1 MRQMSCGRPAWIRSL
16 MDRFSFRDYLSSPE
30 KRRETAQQGCGYDS
44 FSALCAD
51 IKADILGRWSSPDG
65 ESGAADI
72 QKRAIIGYEK
82 EKAYFMELI
91 LEAAGRLGALGTA
104 HPPWYTDLA
113 EAVYQENW
121 GFAGL
126 SEWFGPEYAQSSS
139 AKIIADRIY
148 FMKDGRM
155 RLMPQRMERERFDQ
169 LVRAVLLLTPS
180 ERMDRS
186 YYELYLL
193 DGTRVTVYTEPLAKG
208 GQPCMVLRRYIIP
221 RLTLSEQ
228 AKRGTIPEAAIP
240 LFEVMVRI
248 GFNVVFLGAVRTAK
262 TTFLA
267 TWQALE
273 DPSLEGVVVETDPE
287 IPMHRILP
295 GAPVMQLIADGQRL
309 SGITKNLL
317 RSDADYFILAEAR
330 DGTALDTAVRLASKG
345 TKRLKMTF
353 HSRRPDRF
361 PYEAAS
367 EIVKSCGGD
376 FERAAEAAASS
387 FDYIFHFVQPSDRS
401 RKRLDGIYQMEL
413 CGDGK
418 IRIEP
423 VCSYDR
429 AEERWVFRNIIGQT
443 QERFAAE
450 RPEDFAEMRRLLSEL
465 SKDKQK

>member
-1 MRQMSCGRPAWIRSL
+1 
-16 MDRFSFRDYLSSPE
+16 MDKFSFREYLSSAEKHREAAPE
-30 KRRETAQQGCGYDS
+30 AGGYES
-44 FSALCAD
+44 FSALCSD
-51 IKADILGRWSSPDG
+51 VKADILGRWSAPDG
-65 ESGAADI
+65 ETGAAEI

-91 LEAAGRLGALGTA
+91 LESAGRLGALGTD
-104 HPPWYTDLA
+104 HPPWYPDLA
-113 EAVYQENW
+113 EAIYQENW

-126 SEWFGPEYAQSSS
+126 SEWFAPEYAGSSS

-155 RLMPQRMERERFDQ
+155 ELMPQRMERERFDQ

-193 DGTRVTVYTEPLAKG
+193 DGTRVTVYTEPLAKD

-221 RLTLSEQ
+221 RLTLAEQ
-228 AKRGTIPEAAIP
+228 ADRGTIPGAAIP

-295 GAPVMQLIADGQRL
+295 KAPVMQLIADGQRL

-345 TKRLKMTF
+345 TKRMKMTF

-376 FERAAEAAASS
+376 FERAAEAVASS
-387 FDYIFHFVQPSDRS
+387 FDYIFHFVQLPDRS
-401 RKRLDGIYQMEL
+401 KKRLEGIYQMGL
-413 CGDGK
+413 GPDGK
-418 IRIEP
+418 IITEP
-423 VCSYDR
+423 VCVYDR
-429 AEERWVFRNIIGQT
+429 KEECWTFRNVMGEA
-443 QERFAAE
+443 QEAYAAE
-450 RPEDFAEMRRLLSEL
+450 RPEDLAEMKRLLSAL
-465 SKDKQK
+465 SSQKQR

>member
-30 KRRETAQQGCGYDS
+30 KRRETAQQGGGYDS

-104 HPPWYTDLA
+104 HPPWYPDLA

-126 SEWFGPEYAQSSS
+126 SEWFGSEYAQSS
-139 AKIIADRIY
+139 
-148 FMKDGRM
+148 
-155 RLMPQRMERERFDQ
+155 
-169 LVRAVLLLTPS
+169 S

-248 GFNVVFLGAVRTAK
+248 GFNVVFLGAVRTAN
-262 TTFLA
+262 
-267 TWQALE
+267 W
-273 DPSLEGVVVETDPE
+273 
-287 IPMHRILP
+287 RIL
-295 GAPVMQLIADGQRL
+295 
-309 SGITKNLL
+309 
-317 RSDADYFILAEAR
+317 
-330 DGTALDTAVRLASKG
+330 
-345 TKRLKMTF
+345 
-353 HSRRPDRF
+353 
-361 PYEAAS
+361 
-367 EIVKSCGGD
+367 
-376 FERAAEAAASS
+376 
-387 FDYIFHFVQPSDRS
+387 
-401 RKRLDGIYQMEL
+401 
-413 CGDGK
+413 
-418 IRIEP
+418 
-423 VCSYDR
+423 
-429 AEERWVFRNIIGQT
+429 RWK
-443 QERFAAE
+443 A
-450 RPEDFAEMRRLLSEL
+450 
-465 SKDKQK
+465 

>member
-1 MRQMSCGRPAWIRSL
+1 
-16 MDRFSFRDYLSSPE
+16 MDRFSFRDFLASEGKCRDAASD
-30 KRRETAQQGCGYDS
+30 AGGYES
-44 FSALCAD
+44 FSALCED
-51 IKADILGRWSSPDG
+51 IKTDLLGRWSSSDG
-65 ESGAADI
+65 ETGAAEI

-82 EKAYFMELI
+82 EKAYFLELI
-91 LEAAGRLGALGTA
+91 LDAAERLGALGTQY
-104 HPPWYTDLA
+104 PPWYPDLA
-113 EAVYQENW
+113 EAVFQENW

-126 SEWFGPEYAQSSS
+126 SEWFSAQYAGSSS
-139 AKIIADRIY
+139 AKLIADRIY

-155 RLMPQRMERERFDQ
+155 QLMPQRMERQRFDQ

-193 DGTRVTVYTEPLAKG
+193 DGTRVTVYTEPLAKS

-221 RLTLSEQ
+221 RLTFSEQ
-228 AKRGTIPEAAIP
+228 ADRGTVPRAAIP
-240 LFEVMVRI
+240 LFEVMVKI

-273 DPSLEGVVVETDPE
+273 DPSLEGVIVETDPE

-295 GAPVMQLIADGQRL
+295 EAPVMQLTADGAQL

-330 DGTALDTAVRLASKG
+330 DGIALDTAVRLASKG
-345 TKRLKMTF
+345 SKRMKMTF

-367 EIVKSCGGD
+367 EIVKSCGGE
-376 FERAAEAAASS
+376 FGRAAEAVASS

-401 RKRLDGIYQMEL
+401 KKRLDGIYQMGL
-413 CGDGK
+413 GGDGS
-418 IRIEP
+418 ISIEA
-423 VCSYDR
+423 VCSYDKDK
-429 AEERWVFRNIIGQT
+429 ECWIFRNIIGEA
-443 QERFAAE
+443 QEAYAREF
-450 RPEDFAEMRRLLSEL
+450 PEELAEMKRLLTALAEGPVR
-465 SKDKQK
+465 